1 MVFAIGKEGSFM
13 ALFKFFFLYVASWV
27 MKPIMCKAT
36 RFYAIVALVDQYS
49 LPRH

>member
-1 MVFAIGKEGSFM
+1 MIITNDSQQ
-13 ALFKFFFLYVASWV
+13 

-36 RFYAIVALVDQYS
+36 RFHAIVALVDQYS